1 MDNRDNEKEL
11 RKYNISV
18 DTHKNECYTVIVRLN
33 RQERSHDL

>member
-11 RKYNISV
+11 RKCTISV
-18 DTHKNECYTVIVRLN
+18 DRHQNECYTVIVRLK